1 MQASA
6 LFHENANCWRSSYAS
21 HGTPLVDCEHYYRA
35 LYHAILAAR
44 ESIFI
49 AGWDIDSRIAL
60 LQGEEAETA
69 ETPVVISDLL
79 AWKAEQNPE
88 LQMFLLRWDSSLA
101 FFSSRE
107 LWAKEV
113 WEEKTPANVHI
124 CLDDTIPMGGS
135 QHQKIVVVDDQL
147 VFTGGMDVA
156 VSRWDTRDHLPH
168 DPRRDDP
175 DGPYGPLHDV
185 QVMVCGPVVQ
195 EYAKLLRWRWQR
207 ATDTESLP
215 LGSPAIQGELPPC
228 WPRQYPPL
236 LEDIPCAI
244 ARTIPFMDDVDPVQE
259 VRHMLLDLIEQAEH
273 FIYIENQFASREEIA
288 EALNRRMKQ
297 KPELKVLIV
306 SSYDPKGTM
315 ECEAYWAGRIDFK
328 AILEQGLD
336 SHRVV
341 LTHSSMLDDQ
351 GERALK
357 RVHSK
362 VMTIDDR
369 YLVIGSSNLSNRSM
383 ALDTECDLIF
393 AGDTEAHRE
402 SIRRV
407 RDDLIAEHTGR
418 DIAEVS
424 RLIAGDHP
432 LEDLMQ
438 CDDPHRYHLEEVND
452 EAFTDKSWQDV
463 LTPLSD
469 PEEPLVPPLSVP
481 GARPISVPN
490 PRKKSLIIGS
500 AVLLFLLLAGA
511 ILAANH
517 YFSWFNSDNLSQF
530 LEESR
535 NTQFALPSVLA
546 VYVIGGLFFF
556 PVTVMSLAVAA
567 VFGPVWGPVY
577 GMAGALCSAWLM
589 FLLGKIIG
597 DRGLR
602 KLGGPRVRKVDEK
615 FTNSGVAGVATI
627 RLIPVAPYSL
637 VNLVAGI
644 SSIRLL
650 PFLLGT
656 FLGMLPPII
665 AKGLVGDSLSQLATD
680 PSAESISYLTLGILI
695 WVAVIMVSQKV
706 AKNLQADKT
715 AA

>member
-1 MQASA
+1 
-6 LFHENANCWRSSYAS
+6 
-21 HGTPLVDCEHYYRA
+21 
-35 LYHAILAAR
+35 
-44 ESIFI
+44 
-49 AGWDIDSRIAL
+49 
-60 LQGEEAETA
+60 
-69 ETPVVISDLL
+69 
-79 AWKAEQNPE
+79 
-88 LQMFLLRWDSSLA
+88 MFLLRWDSSLA

-369 YLVIGSSNLSNRSM
+369 YLVIGSSNFSNRSM
-383 ALDTECDLIF
+383 TLDTECDLIF
-393 AGDTEAHRE
+393 AADSEPQRAAIAHLRN
-402 SIRRV
+402 
-407 RDDLIAEHTGR
+407 DLLAEHTSLS
-418 DIAEVS
+418 IAQVE
-424 RLIAGDHP
+424 RILQQA
-432 LEDLMQ
+432 Q
-438 CDDPHRYHLEEVND
+438 CIDGLLQAKSNNQYHLSEVND
-452 EAFTDKSWQDV
+452 HKFTDQTWQDV
-463 LTPLSD
+463 LAPISD
-469 PEEPLVPPLSVP
+469 PEEPLVPPLPLPDGSHLNL
-481 GARPISVPN
+481 PN
-490 PRKKSLIIGS
+490 PRKKTLVIGS
-500 AVLLFLLLAGA
+500 VLMLFVLLAGVV
-511 ILAANH
+511 LAANH
-517 YFSWFNSDNLSQF
+517 YISWFNSENLSAF
-530 LEESR
+530 LEQARGTSM
-535 NTQFALPSVLA
+535 ALPTVLIL
-546 VYVIGGLFFF
+546 YVVGGLFFF

-567 VFGPVWGPVY
+567 VFGPIWGPIY
-577 GMAGALCSAWLM
+577 GMSGALTSAAVM
-589 FLLGKIIG
+589 FWGGEKLG

-602 KLGGPRVRKVDEK
+602 KLGGHKVQKVDEAFSK
-615 FTNSGVAGVATI
+615 SGVIGVATI
-627 RLIPVAPYSL
+627 RLLPIAPYSL

-644 SSIRLL
+644 SSIKLL

-656 FLGMLPPII
+656 FLGMLPPMI
-665 AKGLVGDSLSQLATD
+665 AKGLVGDSLSDLATN
-680 PSAESISYLTLGILI
+680 PSTRSITYLAIGILI
-695 WVAVIMVSQKV
+695 WVGVIVLSRHFARK
-706 AKNLQADKT
+706 LQSRDVKA
-715 AA
+715 